1 MQANLTRTRIVDGA
15 FALLDE
21 VGIDGLTVR
30 ALANR
35 LGVKA
40 PALYWHFDSKQTL
53 LDEMGTEITRRIG
66 VTLDE
71 LPDDIDLSDALRDYA
86 LAMRS
91 EYLQHRDGARTFSG
105 TRLTDPSVLQRQE
118 RSLASWTRQG
128 FALQQIVDCFEIITS
143 FVVGFVIE
151 EQERAQSATERYDLE
166 SRDAAVGDDRPLAVA
181 AGHLIFSS
189 ADERFARHLD
199 VIIAALTSFRFA
211 GGSSQSPLR

>member
-1 MQANLTRTRIVDGA
+1 MQTPLNKARIVDGA

-40 PALYWHFDSKQTL
+40 PALYWHFESKQAL
-53 LDEMGTEITRRIG
+53 LDEMGTEVTRRIG
-66 VTLDE
+66 AILDE
-71 LPDDIDLSDALRDYA
+71 LPDDIELSRAVRSYA
-86 LAMRS
+86 MAMRL

-105 TRLTDPSVLQRQE
+105 TRLTDPSVLRRQE

-128 FALQQIVDCFEIITS
+128 FALEQIVDCFEIITS

-151 EQERAQSATERYDLE
+151 EQERAQSATERYDLDR
-166 SRDAAVGDDRPLAVA
+166 RDAAVGDDHPLTVA
-181 AGHLIFSS
+181 AGHLIFRS
-189 ADERFARHLD
+189 ADERFARQLD
-199 VIIAALTSFRFA
+199 VIIPALTSRMEL
-211 GGSSQSPLR
+211 GIG

>member
-1 MQANLTRTRIVDGA
+1 
-15 FALLDE
+15 
-21 VGIDGLTVR
+21 
-30 ALANR
+30 
-35 LGVKA
+35 
-40 PALYWHFDSKQTL
+40 
-53 LDEMGTEITRRIG
+53 
-66 VTLDE
+66 
-71 LPDDIDLSDALRDYA
+71 LSDALRGCA

-166 SRDAAVGDDRPLAVA
+166 SRDAAVGDDHPLAVA

-199 VIIAALTSFRFA
+199 VIIPALTSFRFA